1 MVLKNLLRRKGRT
14 LLTVLGISI
23 GVATIVALGSL
34 ADGLQ
39 AGYGAVIG
47 GSQADLVLSD
57 PEAFDIIMSSLD
69 EDIGEQLDAMP
80 EVEDTSSLLQG
91 LVTTESLPYFFVFGY
106 PADSFVLD
114 RYNVV
119 AGVRLD
125 SAEAG
130 QARGRPIMLGSQAA
144 EAMGKEVGD
153 SVRLGDSSYRVVG
166 IYETGD
172 AFEESGA
179 VVLLPD
185 AQDLLGMPRQVSLFY
200 IKLSE
205 PSLQGRLE
213 TRVERVLPDLSLT
226 TTNDLADN
234 NLMADSVRA
243 MVWGIAAL
251 AIIIGGVSMMNA
263 QLMAVIERT
272 REIGVLRAVGWHSRR
287 VLFLILSESM
297 IVGILGGV
305 IGLLLS
311 WLTLLSLQDVLSAFG
326 ASPRLS
332 AGQLSQAFIVVVLL
346 GVFGGAYPAWRA
358 SKLQPIEALRYEGG
372 STGKNSGKLPLGGMP
387 LQNLWRRKSR
397 TAMTLGVIA
406 LTVGSVVAM
415 AALVSG
421 MLDLMQS
428 ITGGGEIMIRQRDAA
443 DSGLAFIDER
453 IADRLDAMPE
463 VQDASGFLVTAIVSE
478 EAGIFVIQGFNPRES
493 GIEQFQ
499 VVEGERIFTNRQIM
513 VGRAIAEANGYEV
526 GENIDLGGIRYRVV
540 GIYETG
546 QAWSEMG
553 GVITLR
559 DAQSFAGRPG
569 KVTFISVDL
578 ADPSYA
584 QAVVDRV
591 NAENP
596 EVAASLAGEFVE
608 TLPDAQNMTVMT
620 DAIVFLAILVGG
632 IGMMNTML
640 MAVLERTREIGVLRA
655 LGWRRRDIIGLIM
668 KEALWLA
675 AIGGVLGIIV
685 AVLMGAGMGAIP
697 QYGEILV
704 MNWDPSTLSRGVV
717 VIILLAIVGGL
728 YPALR
733 ATQLQPIEALRYE

>member
-1 MVLKNLLRRKGRT
+1 MVFKNLLRRKGRT
-14 LLTVLGISI
+14 LLTILGISI

-69 EDIGEQLDAMP
+69 EDISDQLDAMP
-80 EVEDTSSLLQG
+80 EVEDTSALLQG

-144 EAMGKEVGD
+144 EAMSKEVGD

-205 PSLQGRLE
+205 PSLQGRLQ

-234 NLMADSVRA
+234 NLMADSVRG

-272 REIGVLRAVGWHSRR
+272 REIGVLRAVGWRSRR
-287 VLFLILSESM
+287 VLILILGESM
-297 IVGILGGV
+297 IVGILGGL
-305 IGLLLS
+305 IGLVLA
-311 WLTLLSLQDVLSAFG
+311 WLTLLSLQDILSAFG
-326 ASPRLS
+326 ASTQFT
-332 AGQLSQAFIVVVLL
+332 AGQLSQAFLVVVLL
-346 GVFGGAYPAWRA
+346 GIFGGAYPAWRA

-372 STGKNSGKLPLGGMP
+372 STGRNGTHLPFGGMS

-415 AALVSG
+415 AAMVGG
-421 MLDLMQS
+421 MLDLMQG
-428 ITGGGEIMIRQRDAA
+428 ITGGGEIMLRQRDAA

-463 VQDASGFLVTAIVSE
+463 VQAASGFLVTAIV
-478 EAGIFVIQGFNPRES
+478 ADDVGIFVLQGFNPREPA
-493 GIEQFQ
+493 IEQFQ

-513 VGRAIAEANGYEV
+513 VGRAIAEANNYEV
-526 GENIDLGGIRYRVV
+526 GQTINLGGTRYRIV
-540 GIYETG
+540 GIFETG

-578 ADPSYA
+578 EDPSYA
-584 QAVVDRV
+584 QTVVDRV
-591 NAENP
+591 NAEYP
-596 EVAASLAGEFVE
+596 EVAASLSGEFVE

-655 LGWRRRDIIGLIM
+655 LGWRRRDIISLIM
-668 KEALWLA
+668 KESLWMA
-675 AIGGVLGIIV
+675 GIGGILGIIF
-685 AVLMGAGMGAIP
+685 AFGLGAIIP
-697 QYGEILV
+697 LIPYGDILV
-704 MNWDPSTLSRGVV
+704 MKWDPATFSRAVL
-717 VIILLAIVGGL
+717 VIVLLAIVGGI

-733 ATQLQPIEALRYE
+733 ATQLQPIEALHYE